1 MVAARVYRG
10 DFFEYR
16 LRLGPHELSAVS
28 PRTLPEGE
36 PVGLIL
42 RDPLFFPT
50 P

>member
-1 MVAARVYRG
+1 VVAARVYRG

-16 LRLGPHELSAVS
+16 LRLGLHELSAVS